1 MPLLEHLQSLVSDLE
16 TRCDPGFQEVSGDA
30 AADVDRSLAG
40 AEADLTDFVDKLK
53 ASVLQNPEPVFAIL
67 RRVKPILMVKDVAVV
82 TRFDDVQEVL
92 SRDDVFQVT
101 YGTKMEIVTG
111 GNNFFLGM
119 QNSPDYERDVAH
131 MRSVMRREDVA
142 SILVPFIARTAG
154 QLVAAAV
161 SGGDLDVVTLSRTV
175 PARVVATYFGCP
187 PPSDEALADW
197 GTVLF
202 QYLFTD
208 LNNDPAVDSAARD
221 AAGKTR
227 AWLDQTIADRKAH
240 PTSSD
245 DVLNR
250 CLALQQAGLPGM
262 DDLGIRNNLLG
273 LLVGAIPTTSKC
285 CAQALDQLLSRPAE
299 LAAAQQAA
307 RAGDDALMARYVF
320 EALRFN
326 PNNPGV
332 FRITAEDYTVAR
344 GTLRAATIPKGASVV
359 AATQSAMFDD
369 AKVDQPNEFRFDRPA
384 YVYMHWGYGL
394 HTCFGQYI
402 NAIQIPGILKPL
414 LAASS
419 LQRAAGDAG
428 KLQYA
433 GPFPSRLKVTFGAQ
447 SGTATA

>member
-1 MPLLEHLQSLVSDLE
+1 MPLLERLQSLVSDLE
-16 TRCDPGFQEVSGDA
+16 TRCGSGFQEVTGDA
-30 AADVDRSLAG
+30 AGDVDRALAG
-40 AEADLTDFVDKLK
+40 ADADVSDFVDKLK
-53 ASVLQNPEPVFAIL
+53 ASLLQNPEPVFAIL
-67 RRVKPILMVKDVAVV
+67 RRVKPILMAKDVAVV

-92 SRDDVFQVT
+92 SRDDVFRVT

-142 SILVPFIARTAG
+142 SIIVPFIARTAAE
-154 QLVAAAV
+154 LVAA
-161 SGGDLDVVTLSRTV
+161 SGGNLDVVTLSRTV

-187 PPSDEALADW
+187 PPSDQELADW

-208 LNNDPAVDSAARD
+208 LNNDPAVDSAARE

-227 AWLDQTIADRKAH
+227 AWLDQTIAGRKAH
-240 PTSSD
+240 PTGSD
-245 DVLNR
+245 DVLDR

-285 CAQALDQLLSRPAE
+285 CAQALDQLLNRPAE
-299 LAAAQQAA
+299 LVAAQQAA
-307 RAGDDALMARYVF
+307 RAGDDALVARYVF

-332 FRITAEDYTVAR
+332 FRIAAEDYTVAR

-369 AKVDQPNEFRFDRPA
+369 AKVDQPNEFRIDRPP

-402 NAIQIPGILKPL
+402 NAIQIPGILKPV

-419 LQRAAGDAG
+419 LQRAPGDAG
-428 KLQYA
+428 KLQHA
-433 GPFPSRLKVTFGAQ
+433 GPFPSSLKVTFGAQ